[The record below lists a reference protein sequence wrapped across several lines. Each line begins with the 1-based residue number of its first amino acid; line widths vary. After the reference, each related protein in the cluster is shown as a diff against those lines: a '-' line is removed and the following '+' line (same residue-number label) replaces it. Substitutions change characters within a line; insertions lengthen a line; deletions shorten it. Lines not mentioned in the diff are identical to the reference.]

1 MTLSPRG
8 ISPLSIGPLGI
19 GPLGRVLP
27 TPARLRRTQLRTRVL
42 AGVLAVVILA
52 LAAFDVTAVTA
63 LRRYLLNQTDT
74 QLQNVLKQYRPYTF
88 NTAVGVSEWV
98 AGRQVPA
105 ATSNQLRLSRAR
117 SAAARH
123 TLARLRKAHGGGVI
137 QVGPTITLI
146 GPRIVAVPVLDQF
159 YTAYLTPQGKTRATL
174 LHGNPD
180 LRPKTP
186 SDLRAL
192 AGAQVAETVTSDN
205 GQAQLRV
212 RAMKV
217 ADGTLLATTS
227 LANLNQTVDQLE
239 LIVAIGS
246 AAAALAAAL
255 GVAWLVRRGVRP
267 IETMANQADRISA
280 GDLTGRVSPQDTQ
293 TEVGRLGA
301 ALNGMLARIEA
312 SVQEREA
319 SQELT
324 RQFFADASHELR
336 NPLASLRANAELYQ
350 QGALPSRPQVDEAM
364 RRITL
369 EAQRM
374 SALVDD
380 MLRLARLDQPP
391 GQQDDP
397 VDLSTLITR
406 CAERA
411 QAASPRHHW
420 RADIAD
426 GLEVT
431 GDEELLRRAVDNLLA
446 NVHAHTPDGTAATI
460 TAAIDRDAITVQVSD
475 DGPGVPADELP
486 RIFDRFYRGGP
497 RTDLG
502 TGLGL
507 AIVAATAAAHHGT
520 VEAAPSGPRGL
531 SITLTLP
538 VWDDAGSAEPGPACP
553 ESADLAPDQPVPVGS
568 AAGR

>member
-1 MTLSPRG
+1 MTH
-8 ISPLSIGPLGI
+8 SPLS
-19 GPLGRVLP
+19 RFLP
-27 TPARLRRTQLRTRVL
+27 TPARLRRTQIRTRVL

-63 LRRYLLNQTDT
+63 LRRYLLNQTDA
-74 QLQNVLKQYRPYTF
+74 QLQSVLRQYRPYTVVQANVF
-88 NTAVGVSEWV
+88 VGRHPVVNYVAPFRPVRAGEVKPRHAKTKLTGPQWV
-98 AGRQVPA
+98 AGKPA
-105 ATSNQLRLSRAR
+105 
-117 SAAARH
+117 
-123 TLARLRKAHGGGVI
+123 KVEVEPGFV
-137 QVGPTITLI
+137 VE
-146 GPRIVAVPVLDQF
+146 GPRFVVTPTFDQF
-159 YTAYLTPQGKTRATL
+159 YTAYITPRGQTSVTF
-174 LHGNPD
+174 LHGNPVLDPRMPQD
-180 LRPKTP
+180 LKAMA
-186 SDLRAL
+186 RARK
-192 AGAQVAETVTSDN
+192 AATVLSRN
-205 GQAQLRV
+205 GQAQLRIQAT
-212 RAMKV
+212 RAF
-217 ADGTLLATTS
+217 DGTLVATTS
-227 LANLNQTVDQLE
+227 LTNVNQTVDHLE

-246 AAAALAAAL
+246 AAAALLAAA

-267 IETMANQADRISA
+267 IETMAAQADRISA
-280 GDLTGRVSPQDTQ
+280 GDLTGRVSPQDAE

-350 QGALPSRPQVDEAM
+350 QGALSSRAQVDEAM

-391 GQQDDP
+391 GQQHDP
-397 VDLSTLITR
+397 VDLSALVTH

-411 QAASPRHHW
+411 QAADPGHRW

-446 NVHAHTPDGTAATI
+446 NVHAHTPAGTAATV
-460 TAAIDRDAITVQVSD
+460 TAALHGGDTITVQVTD
-475 DGPGVPADELP
+475 DGPGIPDEELP
-486 RIFDRFYRGGP
+486 RIFDRFYRGGA
-497 RTDLG
+497 RTDPG

-520 VEAAPSGPRGL
+520 VQATGNAPRGL
-531 SITLTLP
+531 CFTLTLP
-538 VWDDAGSAEPGPACP
+538 ACDDPSPAAEPRP
-553 ESADLAPDQPVPVGS
+553 ELAH
-568 AAGR
+568 A

>member
-1 MTLSPRG
+1 MTR
-8 ISPLSIGPLGI
+8 SPLS
-19 GPLGRVLP
+19 RFLP
-27 TPARLRRTQLRTRVL
+27 TPARLRRTQIRTRVL

-74 QLQNVLKQYRPYTF
+74 QLQSVLSQYQPLTVTLNASVHPPYLGARRPVAA
-88 NTAVGVSEWV
+88 AV
-98 AGRQVPA
+98 P
-105 ATSNQLRLSRAR
+105 TRLSRHQL
-117 SAAARH
+117 AAARRARK
-123 TLARLRKAHGGGVI
+123 LAVGKHV
-137 QVGPTITLI
+137 QVYVGKDWVMA
-146 GPRIVAVPVLDQF
+146 GPRFVVTPVLDQF
-159 YTAYLTPQGKTRATL
+159 YTAYITPHGQTTVQFLR
-174 LHGNPD
+174 GNPALD
-180 LRPKTP
+180 PRTP
-186 SDLRAL
+186 GDLRAL
-192 AGAQVAETVTSDN
+192 VHTQQAETVASRN
-205 GQAQLRV
+205 GQAQLRI
-212 RAMKV
+212 RAIR
-217 ADGTLLATTS
+217 AGDGTFVATTS
-227 LANLNQTVDQLE
+227 LASVNQTVGHLE
-239 LIVAIGS
+239 LIVIIGS
-246 AAAALAAAL
+246 AAAALLAAA

-267 IETMANQADRISA
+267 IETMATQADRINA
-280 GDLTGRVSPQDTQ
+280 GDLTGRVSPQDGQ

-350 QGALPSRPQVDEAM
+350 QGALSSRAEVDEAM

-391 GQQDDP
+391 GQHHDP
-397 VDLSTLITR
+397 VDLSSLVTH

-411 QAASPRHHW
+411 QAASPGHHW

-446 NVHAHTPDGTAATI
+446 NVHAHTPAGTAATV
-460 TAAIDRDAITVQVSD
+460 TAELHGGDTITVQVTD
-475 DGPGVPADELP
+475 HGPGVPDEELP
-486 RIFDRFYRGGP
+486 RIFDRFYRGGA
-497 RTDLG
+497 RTDPG

-507 AIVAATAAAHHGT
+507 AIVAATAVAHHGT
-520 VEAAPSGPRGL
+520 IQATSNAPRGL
-531 SITLTLP
+531 CFTLTLP
-538 VWDDAGSAEPGPACP
+538 ACDDTGPAGAPRP
-553 ESADLAPDQPVPVGS
+553 ELAH
-568 AAGR
+568 A

>member
-1 MTLSPRG
+1 MTLS
-8 ISPLSIGPLGI
+8 SLN
-19 GPLGRVLP
+19 RVLP

-42 AGVLAVVILA
+42 AGVLAVVLLTLA
-52 LAAFDVTAVTA
+52 VFDVAAVTA

-74 QLQNVLKQYRPYTF
+74 QLQNVLKQYRPFTV
-88 NTAVGVSEWV
+88 NESAVGQWLPGHPPV
-98 AGRQVPA
+98 AATPRQSRLSKAQRQVA
-105 ATSNQLRLSRAR
+105 SRAVA
-117 SAAARH
+117 SARRVHGVAA
-123 TLARLRKAHGGGVI
+123 V
-137 QVGPTITLI
+137 QVGPSITLV
-146 GPRIVAVPVLDQF
+146 GPRFIVVPVLDQF
-159 YTAYLTPQGKTRATL
+159 YTEYITRGGQTRAQFL
-174 LHGNPD
+174 RGNPD
-180 LRPKTP
+180 LRPRVP
-186 SDLRAL
+186 SDLRGL
-192 AGAQVAETVTSDN
+192 TYTQGAQTVASGN
-205 GQAQLRV
+205 GQALLRI

-217 ADGTLLATTS
+217 ADGTLIATTS
-227 LANLNQTVDQLE
+227 LANVNQTVDQLQ

-246 AAAALAAAL
+246 AAAALLAAL

-267 IETMANQADRISA
+267 IETMAIQADRISA
-280 GDLTGRVSPQDTQ
+280 GDLTGRVSPQDPQ

-391 GQQDDP
+391 GQQQDP
-397 VDLSTLITR
+397 VDVSALVTR
-406 CAERA
+406 CADRA

-446 NVHAHTPDGTAATI
+446 NVHAHTPAGTPATVTAALRGDT
-460 TAAIDRDAITVQVSD
+460 ITVQVSD
-475 DGPGVPADELP
+475 TGPGVPAGELP
-486 RIFDRFYRGGP
+486 RIFDRFYRGGA
-497 RTDLG
+497 RTDPG

-507 AIVAATAAAHHGT
+507 AIVAATAAAHHGA
-520 VEAAPSGPRGL
+520 VEAAPNAPQGL
-531 SITLTLP
+531 CITLTLP
-538 VWDDAGSAEPGPACP
+538 ACDDGRPPGPDPDYADSVSPEPDHAVPAGSG
-553 ESADLAPDQPVPVGS
+553 
-568 AAGR
+568 AGR

>member
-1 MTLSPRG
+1 MTLSP
-8 ISPLSIGPLGI
+8 LS
-19 GPLGRVLP
+19 RVLP

-42 AGVLAVVILA
+42 AGVLAVVILT
-52 LAAFDVTAVTA
+52 LAVFDIAAVTA

-74 QLQNVLKQYRPYTF
+74 QLQTVLNQYRQFTF
-88 NTAVGVSEWV
+88 STSVGVSEWLPSRPV
-98 AGRQVPA
+98 ATARPTQ
-105 ATSNQLRLSRAR
+105 QRLSPAR
-117 SAAARH
+117 SVAAKLA
-123 TLARLRKAHGGGVI
+123 LARLRKVHGSGVI
-137 QVGPTITLI
+137 QVGPTITLV
-146 GPRIVAVPVLDQF
+146 GPRFQLVPVLDQF
-159 YTAYLTPQGKTRATL
+159 YTAYVTSKGQTRAWL
-174 LHGNPD
+174 LRGNPD

-186 SDLRAL
+186 GNLQTLSRT
-192 AGAQVAETVTSDN
+192 QRAETVTSDN
-205 GQAQLRV
+205 GQALLRV
-212 RAMKV
+212 RAMRV

-227 LANLNQTVDQLE
+227 LANVNQTVDHLE
-239 LIVAIGS
+239 LIVTIGS
-246 AAAALAAAL
+246 AAAALLAAL

-319 SQELT
+319 AQELT

-350 QGALPSRPQVDEAM
+350 QGALPGRDQVDEAM

-374 SALVDD
+374 GALVDD

-397 VDLSTLITR
+397 VDLSALITR

-460 TAAIDRDAITVQVSD
+460 TAAMDHDAITVQVSD

-497 RTDLG
+497 RTDPG

-507 AIVAATAAAHHGT
+507 AIVAATAVAHHGT
-520 VEAAPSGPRGL
+520 IEAAPSASRGL

-538 VWDDAGSAEPGPACP
+538 VWDDASPVEPGPACP

>member
-1 MTLSPRG
+1 MTLS
-8 ISPLSIGPLGI
+8 LS
-19 GPLGRVLP
+19 RVLP

-52 LAAFDVTAVTA
+52 LAIFDVAAVTA
-63 LRRYLLNQTDT
+63 LRRYLLSQTDT
-74 QLQNVLKQYRPYTF
+74 QLENVLKQYRPFTV
-88 NTAVGVSEWV
+88 NESVGVTQWV
-98 AGRQVPA
+98 SGRPVPA
-105 ATSNQLRLSRAR
+105 ATPTQVRLAKAQRRAVSQAVARAR
-117 SAAARH
+117 KVHGAAVVR
-123 TLARLRKAHGGGVI
+123 
-137 QVGPTITLI
+137 VGPSITLV
-146 GPRIVAVPVLDQF
+146 GPRFIVVPVLDQF
-159 YTAYLTPQGKTRATL
+159 YTEYITPGGLARAQL
-174 LHGNPD
+174 LRGNPD
-180 LRPKTP
+180 LRPRMP
-186 SDLRAL
+186 GDLRSL
-192 AGAQVAETVTSDN
+192 TYTQSAQTVASDN
-205 GQAQLRV
+205 GQAQLRI
-212 RAMKV
+212 RTMKV
-217 ADGTLLATTS
+217 ADGTLVATTS
-227 LANLNQTVDQLE
+227 LANVNQTVDQLQ

-246 AAAALAAAL
+246 AAAALVAAL

-267 IETMANQADRISA
+267 IETMATQADRISA
-280 GDLTGRVSPQDTQ
+280 GDLTGRVSPQDPQ

-374 SALVDD
+374 GALVDD

-391 GQQDDP
+391 GQQQDP
-397 VDLSTLITR
+397 VDLSALVTR
-406 CAERA
+406 CADRA

-446 NVHAHTPDGTAATI
+446 NVHAHTPAVTSATVTAGLRGDTI
-460 TAAIDRDAITVQVSD
+460 TVHVGDN
-475 DGPGVPADELP
+475 GPGVPAGELP
-486 RIFDRFYRGGP
+486 RIFDRFYRGEA
-497 RTDLG
+497 RTDPG

-507 AIVAATAAAHHGT
+507 AIVAATAAAHHGG
-520 VEAAPSGPRGL
+520 VEAALNSPQGL
-531 SITLTLP
+531 CITLSLP
-538 VWDDAGSAEPGPACP
+538 ACEDARPAGADSVRPEPDQAVPAGSGA
-553 ESADLAPDQPVPVGS
+553 
-568 AAGR
+568 RR

>member
-1 MTLSPRG
+1 MTLSFPYR
-8 ISPLSIGPLGI
+8 SRFRSLSRI
-19 GPLGRVLP
+19 LP

-52 LAAFDVTAVTA
+52 LAVFDVAAVTA

-74 QLQNVLKQYRPYTF
+74 QLQNVLKQYRPFTVSES
-88 NTAVGVSEWV
+88 VGVTQWV
-98 AGRQVPA
+98 TGRPVYAPTPTQV
-105 ATSNQLRLSRAR
+105 RLARAR
-117 SAAARH
+117 RQAVSQAVAKARRVHGAAAV
-123 TLARLRKAHGGGVI
+123 K
-137 QVGPTITLI
+137 VGPSITLV
-146 GPRIVAVPVLDQF
+146 GPRFIVVPVLDQF
-159 YTAYLTPQGKTRATL
+159 FTEYVTPAGQARAQL
-174 LHGNPD
+174 LRGNPD
-180 LRPKTP
+180 LQPRVPG
-186 SDLRAL
+186 DLHALTITQRA
-192 AGAQVAETVTSDN
+192 QTVASDN
-205 GQAQLRV
+205 GQAQLRI

-227 LANLNQTVDQLE
+227 LANVNQTVDQLE

-246 AAAALAAAL
+246 AAAALVAAL

-267 IETMANQADRISA
+267 IETMAAQADRISA
-280 GDLTGRVSPQDTQ
+280 GDLTGRVSPQDPQ

-301 ALNGMLARIEA
+301 ALNGMLGRIEA

-374 SALVDD
+374 GALVDD

-391 GQQDDP
+391 GQQQDP
-397 VDLSTLITR
+397 VDLSALVTR
-406 CAERA
+406 CADRA
-411 QAASPRHHW
+411 QAASPRHRW
-420 RADIAD
+420 RADVAD

-446 NVHAHTPDGTAATI
+446 NVHAHTPAGTSATVTAALRG
-460 TAAIDRDAITVQVSD
+460 DSLTVQVSD
-475 DGPGVPADELP
+475 SGPGVPAGELP
-486 RIFDRFYRGGP
+486 RIFDRFYRGAARADP
-497 RTDLG
+497 G

-507 AIVAATAAAHHGT
+507 AIVAATAAAHHGG
-520 VEAAPSGPRGL
+520 VEAALNAPRGL
-531 SITLTLP
+531 CITLTLP
-538 VWDDAGSAEPGPACP
+538 AAPGARPGAELAHHRPARVPARSGRGS
-553 ESADLAPDQPVPVGS
+553 
-568 AAGR
+568 

>member
-1 MTLSPRG
+1 MTLS
-8 ISPLSIGPLGI
+8 SPYRSLN
-19 GPLGRVLP
+19 RVLP
-27 TPARLRRTQLRTRVL
+27 TPARLHRTQLRTRVL
-42 AGVLAVVILA
+42 AGVLAVVLA
-52 LAAFDVTAVTA
+52 TLAVFDVAAVTA

-74 QLQNVLKQYRPYTF
+74 QLQNVLKQYRPFTV
-88 NTAVGVSEWV
+88 NATVGMGVTQWVSGRTPPGTTPRQLPLNK
-98 AGRQVPA
+98 ARRQVVSQA
-105 ATSNQLRLSRAR
+105 VASAR
-117 SAAARH
+117 KVHGAAAVR
-123 TLARLRKAHGGGVI
+123 
-137 QVGPTITLI
+137 VGPSITLV
-146 GPRIVAVPVLDQF
+146 GPRFIVVPVLDQF
-159 YTAYLTPQGKTRATL
+159 YTEYLTPGGQTRVGL
-174 LHGNPD
+174 VRGNPD
-180 LRPKTP
+180 LRPRMP
-186 SDLRAL
+186 GDLRAL
-192 AGAQVAETVTSDN
+192 TFDQRAQTVASDN
-205 GQAQLRV
+205 GQAQLRI

-227 LANLNQTVDQLE
+227 LTNVNQTVDHLE

-246 AAAALAAAL
+246 AAAALMAAL

-267 IETMANQADRISA
+267 IETMATQADRISA
-280 GDLTGRVSPQDTQ
+280 GDLTGRVSPQDPQ

-391 GQQDDP
+391 GQQHDP
-397 VDLSTLITR
+397 VDVSALVTR
-406 CAERA
+406 CADRA
-411 QAASPRHHW
+411 QAASPAHHW

-426 GLEVT
+426 GLEVS

-446 NVHAHTPDGTAATI
+446 NVHAHTPAGTPATVTAALRGDT
-460 TAAIDRDAITVQVSD
+460 ITVQVSD
-475 DGPGVPADELP
+475 TGPGVPAEELP
-486 RIFDRFYRGGP
+486 RIFDRFYRGGA
-497 RTDLG
+497 RTDPG

-507 AIVAATAAAHHGT
+507 AIVAATAAAHHGA
-520 VEAAPSGPRGL
+520 VQAAPNGPHGL
-531 SITLTLP
+531 CITLTLP
-538 VWDDAGSAEPGPACP
+538 ACDDGRPSGPDLDCADSVRPEPDRPVPAGSG
-553 ESADLAPDQPVPVGS
+553 
-568 AAGR
+568 AGR